1 MLVWLTDYVKMTLD
15 SLVNTGVPGPRLSS
29 NEPET
34 LKMQHGLKTL
44 DSIKYAAAMFQDE
57 NTNAKMPS
65 HFSQRHRPPSFRT
78 AITFNPNTT
87 LPGDSMKIL
96 FWAINY
102 LSTIRFFSIILKNE
116 FYASNKGWLVIS
128 SYC

>member
-1 MLVWLTDYVKMTLD
+1 MWIPVQFGEPSKTLVWLTDYVKMTLD

-65 HFSQRHRPPSFRT
+65 HFSQRHRPPIF
-78 AITFNPNTT
+78 
-87 LPGDSMKIL
+87 
-96 FWAINY
+96 
-102 LSTIRFFSIILKNE
+102 
-116 FYASNKGWLVIS
+116 
-128 SYC
+128 